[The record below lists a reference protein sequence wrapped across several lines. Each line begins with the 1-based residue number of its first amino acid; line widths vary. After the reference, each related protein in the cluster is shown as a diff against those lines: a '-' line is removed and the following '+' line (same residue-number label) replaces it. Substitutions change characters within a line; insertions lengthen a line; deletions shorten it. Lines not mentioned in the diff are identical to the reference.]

1 MKSMEAAVK
10 KILMKEG
17 GAAGFD
23 ALEDGLKKMGHDVS
37 DLKGKLEAMGG
48 VSQHE
53 HKDYILEEGL
63 GMKKSLVSVH
73 DAKLEKGMPERG
85 ERAARSKMASAKR
98 GMMMMGDDEGG
109 PKGDDKYSDDPHM
122 AMKEMAKELY
132 KASKLHAGQAD
143 KLIEICE
150 EMYGKESDEDKS
162 EDSDDDSKDSDDK
175 PHKSYGVVCQTL

>member
-1 MKSMEAAVK
+1 MHGMGPKLIIIAKKEVLGEEMPDFDGDSFVEAK
-10 KILMKEG
+10 KK
-17 GAAGFD
+17 
-23 ALEDGLKKMGHDVS
+23 
-37 DLKGKLEAMGG
+37 
-48 VSQHE
+48 
-53 HKDYILEEGL
+53 
-63 GMKKSLVSVH
+63 
-73 DAKLEKGMPERG
+73 
-85 ERAARSKMASAKR
+85 
-98 GMMMMGDDEGG
+98 MMMGDDEGG

-175 PHKSYGVVCQTL
+175 PHKSYGDHNPYGSSKSY

>member
-1 MKSMEAAVK
+1 MHGSGPKLIIMAK
-10 KILMKEG
+10 KEVLGDAMPDFG
-17 GAAGFD
+17 GDSF
-23 ALEDGLKKMGHDVS
+23 V
-37 DLKGKLEAMGG
+37 
-48 VSQHE
+48 
-53 HKDYILEEGL
+53 
-63 GMKKSLVSVH
+63 
-73 DAKLEKGMPERG
+73 DAKK
-85 ERAARSKMASAKR
+85 K
-98 GMMMMGDDEGG
+98 MMMGDDEGA

-175 PHKSYGVVCQTL
+175 PHKSYGDHNPYGSSKSY

>member
-1 MKSMEAAVK
+1 MHGMGPKLIIMAKKEVLGEEMPDFDGDAFVEAK
-10 KILMKEG
+10 KK
-17 GAAGFD
+17 
-23 ALEDGLKKMGHDVS
+23 
-37 DLKGKLEAMGG
+37 
-48 VSQHE
+48 
-53 HKDYILEEGL
+53 
-63 GMKKSLVSVH
+63 
-73 DAKLEKGMPERG
+73 
-85 ERAARSKMASAKR
+85 
-98 GMMMMGDDEGG
+98 MMMGDDEGG

-175 PHKSYGVVCQTL
+175 PHKSYGDHNPYGSSKSY

>member
-1 MKSMEAAVK
+1 MHGMGPKLIIMAKKEVLGEEMPDFDGDSFVEAK
-10 KILMKEG
+10 KK
-17 GAAGFD
+17 
-23 ALEDGLKKMGHDVS
+23 
-37 DLKGKLEAMGG
+37 
-48 VSQHE
+48 
-53 HKDYILEEGL
+53 
-63 GMKKSLVSVH
+63 
-73 DAKLEKGMPERG
+73 
-85 ERAARSKMASAKR
+85 
-98 GMMMMGDDEGG
+98 MMMGDDEGG

-175 PHKSYGVVCQTL
+175 PHKSYGDHNPYGSSKSY